1 MAKEVAEL
9 TIKANVKG
17 AKKEFD
23 DLNKSIKDNV
33 SNYEELNE
41 QVEIQNEV
49 ITNLE
54 ISLAKLKQQQSV
66 NSDYING
73 LEKMNQKIAETENE
87 LKLER
92 LALKKLNADRKK
104 AKQDIS
110 EVEKAQKLMNQEFFR
125 GIQHF
130 QVMGVSLRRVR
141 KMAKAVVPG
150 FKLLF
155 KTIKAGIAST
165 GIGLLLIALT
175 SIGTAM
181 ARTGKGAKHL
191 KRY

>member
-73 LEKMNQKIAETENE
+73 LEK
-87 LKLER
+87 
-92 LALKKLNADRKK
+92 
-104 AKQDIS
+104 
-110 EVEKAQKLMNQEFFR
+110 
-125 GIQHF
+125 
-130 QVMGVSLRRVR
+130 
-141 KMAKAVVPG
+141 
-150 FKLLF
+150 
-155 KTIKAGIAST
+155 
-165 GIGLLLIALT
+165 
-175 SIGTAM
+175 
-181 ARTGKGAKHL
+181 
-191 KRY
+191 

>member
-54 ISLAKLKQQQSV
+54 ISFLSAPYFPLV
-66 NSDYING
+66 
-73 LEKMNQKIAETENE
+73 
-87 LKLER
+87 
-92 LALKKLNADRKK
+92 
-104 AKQDIS
+104 
-110 EVEKAQKLMNQEFFR
+110 
-125 GIQHF
+125 H
-130 QVMGVSLRRVR
+130 
-141 KMAKAVVPG
+141 
-150 FKLLF
+150 
-155 KTIKAGIAST
+155 
-165 GIGLLLIALT
+165 
-175 SIGTAM
+175 
-181 ARTGKGAKHL
+181 
-191 KRY
+191 